1 MSEPLVKIGDAYEIK
16 PAVFELVIYE
26 HVPFVDPVKYGL
38 KSQEYIDR
46 CIDPARYFVTS
57 GDAVEKTKV
66 LERDIW
72 NLAGDLRK
80 KSYQIIEKEYGCSAA
95 EAQKKFRKGVRPGKP
110 KLFSEY
116 ESDVWKA
123 AGSARKLLNA
133 LLTAR
138 GEDCF
143 LETEWENHRLLCIP
157 KNPRSQK

>member
-1 MSEPLVKIGDAYEIK
+1 MSETLMKIGDNYDIK
-16 PAVFELVIYE
+16 PSVFELVIYD
-26 HVPFVDPVKYGL
+26 HVPFVDPTTYGL
-38 KSQEYIDR
+38 KSPEYTSR
-46 CIDPARYFVTS
+46 SIDPAKYFVTS

-72 NLAGDLRK
+72 TLAGDLRK
-80 KSYQIIEKEYGCSAA
+80 LSYQIIEKEQGCSAA
-95 EAQKKFRKGVRPGKP
+95 EAQKKFRKGVRPLKP
-110 KLFSEY
+110 KQFSAY
-116 ESDVWKA
+116 ESEVWKA

-133 LLTAR
+133 LIAAR